1 VEALLRGDHEAADKS
16 LSAES
21 LQGLKLFI
29 GKAKCINCHL
39 GPLFTNSSF
48 HDIGLNNPKDIGRA
62 EGIDEVLKDE
72 FNCLGKY
79 SDAKPDEC
87 TELRFINRNKIK
99 SRDAFKTPTLRNVA
113 DRPPYMHA
121 GQIKTL
127 FEVLSF
133 YRRSGSD
140 ELEHQELSNEEL
152 SQIEVFLKTLSGP
165 LSFPQ

>member
-1 VEALLRGDHEAADKS
+1 M
-16 LSAES
+16 
-21 LQGLKLFI
+21 
-29 GKAKCINCHL
+29 
-39 GPLFTNSSF
+39 
-48 HDIGLNNPKDIGRA
+48 GRA
-62 EGIDEVLKDE
+62 EGIDNVLKDE

-87 TELRFINRNKIK
+87 AELRFIDGNKFRNRG
-99 SRDAFKTPTLRNVA
+99 AFKTPTLRNVA

-140 ELEHQELSNEEL
+140 ELEHQELTNTEL
-152 SQIEVFLKTLSGP
+152 SQIEAFLKTLSGP